1 MCGIV
6 GYTGSRPVVPL
17 LLGGLKKLE
26 YRGYDSAGVAVA
38 GNGHGL
44 VLRRAQGKLA
54 QLEQLLSLDP
64 PEGTYGIGHTRWATH
79 GTPSERNS
87 HPHTDC
93 TRRIAIAHN
102 GIIENY
108 SGLKDRLRTE
118 GHVFTSDTDTEVIAH
133 LIESHLNGDLAGAV
147 RKTVAELQ
155 GAFALTV
162 ISSEDPGKIVAAR
175 LGAPVIIG
183 VGENESFVASDVL
196 PVLPYTRRVV
206 YLADGEMAVLWQDRI
221 EFTDFAGTPHPH
233 APEQIQWD
241 AQHTEKGGFRHFMQK
256 EIYEQP
262 VAIRETLRDRVKLD
276 EGRVCLSE
284 LGATAEELSRIE
296 RVHLIACGTSLHA
309 GLVGKWMMESLAG
322 VPVEVDHASEYRYRD
337 PLADHRTLGVLIS
350 QSGETADTLA
360 AGREAREKG
369 ARTLAITNVPASTLT
384 RESDATLLTHA
395 GPEVGVAATKT
406 FSAQLVSLLLLA
418 VEMAQRKG
426 RLGGAEGRQLL
437 DELARIP
444 ARLEQLLQ
452 RDDAVKAIARRFHRA
467 RDFLFLGRGP
477 HYPIALEGALK
488 LKEISYI
495 HAEGYPAGEMK
506 HGPNALIDGDLP
518 VVFLATYQPDLAASE
533 LRYQKTLS
541 NMEEVKA
548 RDGKVIGLLNEGD
561 EEGRRRCDAVI
572 EIPPTGELL
581 LPLLAVVPLQLLAYH
596 IAVLRGCDVDQP
608 RNLAK
613 SVTVE

>member
-1 MCGIV
+1 M
-6 GYTGSRPVVPL
+6 VPL
-17 LLGGLKKLE
+17 LVGGLKKLE

-44 VLRRAQGKLA
+44 VLRRAQGKLT

-64 PEGTYGIGHTRWATH
+64 AEGTYGIGHTRWATH
-79 GTPSERNS
+79 GPPSERNS

-93 TRRIAIAHN
+93 ARRIAVAHN

-108 SGLKDRLRTE
+108 STLKDRLRAE

-133 LIESHLNGDLAGAV
+133 LIETHLNGDLAAAV
-147 RKTVAELQ
+147 RKTVAELE

-162 ISSEDPGKIVAAR
+162 ISSTDPGKIVTAR

-183 VGENESFVASDVL
+183 VGENENFVASDVL
-196 PVLPYTRRVV
+196 PVLPFTRQVA
-206 YLADGEMAVLWQDRI
+206 YLADGEMAVLQQDRV
-221 EFTDFAGTPHPH
+221 EFTDFNGTPHPH
-233 APEQIQWD
+233 APVQIHWD
-241 AQHTEKGGFRHFMQK
+241 AQLAEKGGFRHFMQK

-262 VAIRETLRDRVKLD
+262 VAIRETLRGRVKLD
-276 EGRVCLSE
+276 EGRVCLCE
-284 LGATAEELSRIE
+284 LGEMAEELERLE

-309 GLVGKWMMESLAG
+309 GLVGKWTMENLAG
-322 VPVEVDHASEYRYRD
+322 IPVEVDHASEYRYRD
-337 PLADHRTLGVLIS
+337 PLADQHTLGVLIS

-369 ARTLAITNVPASTLT
+369 ARTLAITNVPASTLM

-406 FSAQLVSLLLLA
+406 FSAQVASLLLLS

-426 RLGGAEGRQLL
+426 RLSAAEGRELL

-452 RDDAVKAIARRFHRA
+452 HGEVVEAVARRFYRA
-467 RDFLFLGRGP
+467 RDFLFLGRGV

-506 HGPNALIDGDLP
+506 HGPNALIDEDLP
-518 VVFLATYQPDLAASE
+518 VVFLATYQPGSAASE
-533 LRYQKTLS
+533 MRYQKTLS

-561 EEGRRRCDAVI
+561 QEGRSRCDAVI
-572 EIPPTGELL
+572 ELPPTQDLL

>member
-6 GYTGSRPVVPL
+6 GYVGSRPVVPL
-17 LLGGLKKLE
+17 LVTGLKKLE

-54 QLEQLLSLDP
+54 QLEQLLGSNP

-79 GTPSERNS
+79 GPPSERNS
-87 HPHTDC
+87 HPHVDC
-93 TRRIAIAHN
+93 TRRIAVAHN

-108 SGLKDRLRTE
+108 AALKERLRGQ
-118 GHVFTSDTDTEVIAH
+118 GHVFSSDTDTEVIAH
-133 LIESHLNGDLAGAV
+133 LIESHLNGDLAAAV

-162 ISSEDPGKIVAAR
+162 ISSDNPEQIVAAR
-175 LGAPVIIG
+175 LGAPVIVG
-183 VGENESFVASDVL
+183 VGEHENFVASDVL
-196 PVLPYTRRVV
+196 PVLPYTRQVV
-206 YLADGEMAVLWQDRI
+206 YLADGEMAVLERDRV
-221 EFTDFAGTPHPH
+221 EFFDFAGTPHPH
-233 APEQIQWD
+233 PPVQIHWD
-241 AQHTEKGGFRHFMQK
+241 AQLAEKGGFRHFMQK

-262 VAIRETLRDRVKLD
+262 VAIRDTLRGRVKLD
-276 EGRVCLSE
+276 EGRVCLCE
-284 LGATAEELSRIE
+284 LGAFAEELSRIE
-296 RVHLIACGTSLHA
+296 RIHLIACGTSLHA
-309 GLVGKWMMESLAG
+309 GLVGKWMVESLAG
-322 VPVEVDHASEYRYRD
+322 IPVEVDHASEYRYRN
-337 PLADHRTLGVLIS
+337 PLADDRTLGVLIS

-384 RESDATLLTHA
+384 RESDATMLTHA

-406 FSAQLVSLLLLA
+406 FSAQLVNLLLLA
-418 VEMAQRKG
+418 VEVAQRKG
-426 RLGGAEGRQLL
+426 RLNETEGKQLL
-437 DELARIP
+437 DELACIP
-444 ARLEQLLQ
+444 ARLEQLLLK
-452 RDDAVKAIARRFHRA
+452 DHVVEAVARRYYRA

-506 HGPNALIDGDLP
+506 HGPNALIDEDLP
-518 VVFLATYQPDLAASE
+518 VVFLATYQPGLASSE

-561 EEGRRRCDAVI
+561 EEGRSQCDAVI
-572 EIPPTGELL
+572 EIPPTQELL
-581 LPLLAVVPLQLLAYH
+581 LPLLAAVPLQLLAYH